1 MITMGKLEDAL
12 LQSGGQAKSSRETQ
26 RLFILGDV
34 FMRICEKKFNGVFSS
49 AFQKNFFC
57 FLF

>member
-1 MITMGKLEDAL
+1 MGKLEDAL

-34 FMRICEKKFNGVFSS
+34 FMRICEKKFNGVF
-49 AFQKNFFC
+49 
-57 FLF
+57 